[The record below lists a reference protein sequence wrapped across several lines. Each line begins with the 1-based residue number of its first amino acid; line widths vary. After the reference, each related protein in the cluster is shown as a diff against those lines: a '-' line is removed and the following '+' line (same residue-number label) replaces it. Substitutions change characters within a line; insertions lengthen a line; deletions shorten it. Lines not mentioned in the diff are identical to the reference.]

1 MMNYHAGCI
10 FFCKEIVLLYF
21 FFLNSGYH
29 IVIGCNNSNL
39 DVLPTIFYI
48 RIDENLQVF
57 LFNFCLKLYAS
68 GCNYIFDQFA
78 WDAVLYFV
86 TSNMRLDVSEFFYI

>member
-1 MMNYHAGCI
+1 
-10 FFCKEIVLLYF
+10 
-21 FFLNSGYH
+21 
-29 IVIGCNNSNL
+29 
-39 DVLPTIFYI
+39 
-48 RIDENLQVF
+48 VF